1 MKDSP
6 KHTRRGFTLIEL
18 SIAMMLGMATAGMV
32 LTLFNQQLT
41 FLNLFRN
48 QNFLTEEA
56 PIINNYVARL
66 IGKADR
72 FRLHA
77 NRNDAVTGVRPLS
90 GTDLL
95 NPARVLVLN
104 FRQPDGTIRAA
115 ILEYAD
121 RGAGPALNYYLVPA
135 NGVTPNGVLWEP
147 QWVIT
152 KAPSKVT
159 FQMTQGVLQVVLTGP
174 NQEQVI
180 YSGTTQ

>member
-1 MKDSP
+1 MKDSL

-32 LTLFNQQLT
+32 LTLFNQQLA
-41 FLNLFRN
+41 FLKMFRN

-56 PIINNYVARL
+56 PIINNYVSRL

-77 NRNDAVTGVRPLS
+77 NRNDAMTGNNPMA
-90 GTDLL
+90 GNDPL
-95 NPARVLVLN
+95 NPSRVLVLN
-104 FRQPDGTIRAA
+104 SRQPDGTIRAS

-121 RGAGPALNYYLVPA
+121 RGTGFALNYYLVPL
-135 NGVTPNGVLWEP
+135 NGVLGEP

-152 KAPSKVT
+152 KAPSDVR
-159 FQMTQGVLQVVLTGP
+159 FQMAQGVLQVVLKGP
-174 NQEQVI
+174 NDELI
-180 YSGTTQ
+180 TYSGTTQ